1 MIVDITGK
9 PANVKLLDPDIT
21 KIKAVLIKDF
31 HNENGT
37 LHRTE
42 KVTIEHEKDG
52 QARVLNAMG
61 QIFVVPRHI
70 LKEIP

>member
-1 MIVDITGK
+1 MK
-9 PANVKLLDPDIT
+9 K
-21 KIKAVLIKDF
+21 KAVLIKDF
-31 HNENGT
+31 YNENGT

-52 QARVLNAMG
+52 QARVLNNMG
-61 QIFVVPRHI
+61 QIFIVPRHI